1 MMEALFLF
9 LAVLAGMTMPVQSG
23 LNAQFQQHWAHSA
36 ILAGAVN
43 FAVGT
48 VTLVAVVLIM
58 RIPVPG
64 LTGKTAPWHWMAGLL
79 GAYFVTVMTF
89 LAPRLGA
96 ATLIGF
102 ILAGQIGISLILD
115 HFGLVGYAHKPV
127 NWQRILGALL
137 VGGGVF
143 LIRRF

>member
-1 MMEALFLF
+1 MTEVFFLF
-9 LAVLAGMTMPVQSG
+9 LAILAGMTMPVQSG
-23 LNAQFQQHWAHSA
+23 LNAQLQQHWAQNA
-36 ILAGAVN
+36 LLAGAVN

-48 VTLVAVVLIM
+48 VALIAVLLIM
-58 RIPVPG
+58 RVPVPALG
-64 LTGKTAPWHWMAGLL
+64 GKTTPWQWLGGFL

-102 ILAGQIGISLILD
+102 ILAGQIGISLVLD
-115 HFGLVGYAHKPV
+115 HFGLVGYEPKPV